1 MDVYKY
7 ALPPTIKNYV
17 EARAIK
23 NKLYWCCW
31 DNLEVKSTW

>member
-23 NKLYWCCW
+23 KNYIG
-31 DNLEVKSTW
+31 VVGTT